1 MPAQWVWKREN
12 QFMKQIIRF
21 ATAAVLALAAFGAA
35 AEDSPIVQR
44 KAILKGFGDATKPVS
59 GMTKGETP
67 FDIAVVQKAL
77 ATYIAGTKKLPALYP
92 DNSKTGE
99 DTAAL
104 PKIWEEKANFEGIY
118 AKLGADAAAAAA
130 AIKDETTFK
139 ANISKVL
146 GNCKACHDDYRAKK
160 S

>member
-1 MPAQWVWKREN
+1 
-12 QFMKQIIRF
+12 MKHVIRF
-21 ATAAVLALAAFGAA
+21 AVAATLGFAAFGAA
-35 AEDSPIVQR
+35 ADESPIAQR
-44 KAILKGFGDATKPVS
+44 KAILKGFGDATKPVA

-67 FDIAVVQKAL
+67 FDLAVVQKAL
-77 ATYIAGTKKLPALYP
+77 ATYIAGTKKLPALFP

-118 AKLGADAAAAAA
+118 AKLGADADAAAT
-130 AIKDETTFK
+130 AIKDEATFK
-139 ANISKVL
+139 ANIGKVL
-146 GNCKACHDDYRAKK
+146 GDCKACHDNYRAKK